1 MKNLDNFQ
9 GLSQSELT
17 QIDGGK
23 AFPPLGDIIDAVGTI
38 VNVVNTL
45 SDIYDH
51 ITNTDP
57 QT

>member
-9 GLSQSELT
+9 ALSQSELT

-23 AFPPLGDIIDAVGTI
+23 AFPPLSDILDAVGTI

-45 SDIYDH
+45 SDIYDN

-57 QT
+57 QA